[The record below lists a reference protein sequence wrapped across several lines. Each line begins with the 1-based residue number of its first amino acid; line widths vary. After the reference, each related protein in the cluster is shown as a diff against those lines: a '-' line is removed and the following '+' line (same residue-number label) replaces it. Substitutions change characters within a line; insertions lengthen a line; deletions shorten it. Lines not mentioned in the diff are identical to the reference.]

1 MEGTTQ
7 EIAGKNPCGVKPFYW
22 KKGIDPKEG
31 KRPPL
36 IPNKEEVADGMEI
49 TWDVPVTMRDGV
61 KVYVDI
67 FRPEGATG
75 KLPIIFTFSPY
86 GKHGPK
92 TFDIFPGA
100 DVPKGW
106 VSKYTVWESIDPI
119 PWTQKGYAVINGD
132 SRGSW
137 GSEGDLEI
145 FSQQESRDGH
155 DCIEWAGTL
164 PWSNGKVGMI
174 GVSYLSI
181 VQWGIAA
188 QNPPHLAAFVPWEG
202 FTDFYRDYT
211 HHGGIPE
218 TKFLHFTQWSC
229 RAGVNMVE
237 DLIANN
243 KAHPLLDEYHRSKC
257 VQDLSK
263 ITTPTY
269 VVADWGD
276 HGMHTRGTLNGY
288 IGVSSK
294 DKWLEV
300 HGRKKW
306 RYFFEPE
313 SVRRQE
319 AFFQKFLKG
328 EASEIDTYPKVRIE
342 IRDRAWVGEFRDE
355 IEWPLSRTKFV
366 KKYIDAG
373 AGKLVETSPQD
384 VTSISYDS
392 EVQDSHAHFFLDF
405 DQKTEFTGSM
415 RLRLWVSTDL
425 GEDMDIFVQLD
436 KIDRDNKV
444 TPYVAFSMIDDGPLG
459 LGWLRVSHRDLD
471 LAKSTIDRPF
481 HKHNRRLLLRPN
493 EIVPIDVE
501 ILPTST
507 LFHPGERLRVKVQ
520 GNDSFR
526 HTTPDV
532 VQFHEDSVNKGKH
545 TIYSGSVYESYLV
558 VPTIE

>member
-1 MEGTTQ
+1 MEVS
-7 EIAGKNPCGVKPFYW
+7 GKNPCGVKPFYW
-22 KKGIDPKEG
+22 KKGVPLEDTT
-31 KRPPL
+31 RPPL
-36 IPNKEEVADGMEI
+36 ITEKKETADGMDI

-61 KVYVDI
+61 KVYVDV

-100 DVPKGW
+100 GVPKGW
-106 VSKYTVWESIDPI
+106 ISKYTVWESIDPVV
-119 PWTQKGYAVINGD
+119 WTKKGYAVINGD

-229 RAGVNMVE
+229 RAGVNLVE
-237 DLIANN
+237 DLIENN
-243 KAHPLLDEYHRSKC
+243 KAHPLLDDYHKSKC

-263 ITTPTY
+263 ITTPAY

-276 HGMHTRGTLNGY
+276 HGMHTRGTLNGFVG
-288 IGVSSK
+288 ISSK

-300 HGRKKW
+300 HGQKKW

-313 SVRRQE
+313 SVKRQE
-319 AFFQKFLKG
+319 AFFQKFLKD
-328 EASEIDTYPKVRIE
+328 EKSEVDLWPRVRLE
-342 IRDRAWVGEFRDE
+342 VRDRAWKGEFRPE
-355 IEWPLSRTKFV
+355 NEWPLARTQYT
-366 KKYIDAG
+366 KKYLDLTRG
-373 AGKLVETSPQD
+373 TLVDQNPSA
-384 VTSISYDS
+384 ISVATYKSTVVD
-392 EVQDSHAHFFLDF
+392 DDLRFHYKFAKD
-405 DQKTEFTGSM
+405 TELTGNM
-415 RLRLWVSTDL
+415 RLRLWVANEQSD
-425 GEDMDIFVQLD
+425 DMDLFVQLD
-436 KIDRDNKV
+436 KLDKDGNI
-444 TPYVAFSMIDDGPLG
+444 TPFVAFSMVDDGPLG
-459 LGWLRVSHRDLD
+459 LGWLRVSHRELD
-471 LAKSTIDRPF
+471 NAKTTIDRPY
-481 HKHNRRLLLRPN
+481 HTHARKLLLQPN
-493 EIVPIDVE
+493 EIVPVDIE

-507 LFHPGERLRVKVQ
+507 LFHAGETLQLRVQ

-526 HTTPDV
+526 HKTPDV
-532 VQFHEDSVNKGKH
+532 VQFHENTVNKGDH
-545 TIYSGSVYESYLV
+545 FVYSGNTYDSYLV
-558 VPTIE
+558 FPIIE

>member
-1 MEGTTQ
+1 MEV
-7 EIAGKNPCGVKPFYW
+7 AGKNPSGVKPFYW
-22 KKGIDPKEG
+22 KKGIDPKETT
-31 KRPPL
+31 RPPL
-36 IPNKEEVADGMEI
+36 IPNRQETMDGMDI

-61 KVYVDI
+61 KVYVDV
-67 FRPEGATG
+67 FRPQGVTE

-100 DVPKGW
+100 DVPPGW
-106 VSKYTVWESIDPI
+106 VSKYAVWESIDPVV
-119 PWTQKGYAVINGD
+119 WTKKGYAVINGD

-164 PWSNGKVGMI
+164 PWSNGKVGMV
-174 GVSYLSI
+174 GVSYLAI

-188 QNPPHLAAFVPWEG
+188 QNPPHLACFMPWEG

-218 TKFLHFTQWSC
+218 TRFLHFTQWSC
-229 RAGVNMVE
+229 RSGVNLVE

-243 KAHPLLDEYHRSKC
+243 KAHPLRDDYHRSKC
-257 VQDLSK
+257 VQDLPR
-263 ITTPTY
+263 INVPAY

-276 HGMHTRGTLNGY
+276 HGMHTRGTLNGFMG
-288 IGVSSK
+288 ISSK
-294 DKWLEV
+294 EKWLEI

-328 EASEIDTYPKVRIE
+328 QTSEVDNYPRVRLE
-342 IRDRAWVGEFRDE
+342 VRDRAWEGTFRNE
-355 IEWPLSRTKFV
+355 QEWPLARTKYTT
-366 KKYIDAG
+366 KYLDARSRL
-373 AGKLVETSPQD
+373 LVDELPASVAVATYNSRVTDDCVMFHYRFSQET
-384 VTSISYDS
+384 
-392 EVQDSHAHFFLDF
+392 EL
-405 DQKTEFTGSM
+405 TGTM
-415 RLRLWVSTDL
+415 RLRLWVSTDH
-425 GEDMDIFVQLD
+425 GEDMDLFVQLD
-436 KIDRDNKV
+436 KLDREGKV
-444 TPYVAFSMIDDGPLG
+444 TPFVAFSMIDDGPLG
-459 LGWLRVSHRDLD
+459 LGWLRVSHRELD
-471 LAKSTIDRPF
+471 KAKTTISCPF
-481 HKHNRRLLLRPN
+481 HLHERRLLLHPG
-493 EIVPIDVE
+493 EVVPVDIE

-507 LFHPGERLRVKVQ
+507 LFHEGEVLQVRIQ

-526 HTTPDV
+526 HKTPDV
-532 VQFHEDSVNKGKH
+532 VQFHEETVNEGKH
-545 TIYSGSVYESYLV
+545 AIYSGCTYESYLV
-558 VPTIE
+558 LPVVV

>member
-1 MEGTTQ
+1 ME
-7 EIAGKNPCGVKPFYW
+7 IPGKNPCGVKPFYW
-22 KKGIDPKEG
+22 KKGVPLEDTT
-31 KRPPL
+31 RPPL
-36 IPNKEEVADGMEI
+36 VPNKEEVADGMHI

-61 KVYVDI
+61 KVYVDV
-67 FRPEGATG
+67 FRPEGVTG

-100 DVPKGW
+100 GVPKGW
-106 VSKYTVWESIDPI
+106 VSKYTVWESIDPVV
-119 PWTQKGYAVINGD
+119 WTKKGYAVINGD

-229 RAGVNMVE
+229 RAGVNLVE
-237 DLIANN
+237 DLIKNN
-243 KAHPLLDEYHRSKC
+243 KAHPLLDDYHKSKC

-263 ITTPTY
+263 ITTPAY

-276 HGMHTRGTLNGY
+276 HGMHTRGTLNGFVG
-288 IGVSSK
+288 ISSK

-300 HGRKKW
+300 HGQKKW

-319 AFFQKFLKG
+319 AFFQRFLKG
-328 EASEIDTYPKVRIE
+328 EKSEIDSWPRVRLE
-342 IRDRAWVGEFRDE
+342 VRDRAWKGEFRPE
-355 IEWPLSRTKFV
+355 QEWPLARTQYT
-366 KKYIDAG
+366 KKYLDITQ
-373 AGKLVETSPQD
+373 GKLVDQNPSEIS
-384 VTSISYDS
+384 VTSYNSQVTDDDIRFHYRFSR
-392 EVQDSHAHFFLDF
+392 E
-405 DQKTEFTGSM
+405 TELTGNM
-415 RLRLWVSTDL
+415 RLRLWVATDQS
-425 GEDMDIFVQLD
+425 EDMDLFVQLD
-436 KIDRDNKV
+436 KLDKDGNIV
-444 TPYVAFSMIDDGPLG
+444 PFVAFSMVDDGPLG
-459 LGWLRVSHRDLD
+459 LGWLRVSHRELD
-471 LAKSTIDRPF
+471 NAKTTIDRPY
-481 HKHNRRLLLRPN
+481 HTHARELPLRPN
-493 EIVPIDVE
+493 EIVPVDIE

-507 LFHPGERLRVKVQ
+507 LFHPGETLQVRVQ

-526 HTTPDV
+526 HKTPDV
-532 VQFHEDSVNKGKH
+532 VQFHENSVNKGKH
-545 TIYSGSVYESYLV
+545 FVYSGNNFESYLV
-558 VPTIE
+558 FPIIE